1 MQPAWEQTRNDSIA
15 DLKGTVMQHL
25 TEARDYL
32 RSQARQIRHT
42 SAGLAGDALAA
53 TQEQHRALM
62 ARITQIND
70 AIRNHQ

>member
-1 MQPAWEQTRNDSIA
+1 
-15 DLKGTVMQHL
+15 MQHL
-25 TEARDYL
+25 TETRDYL
-32 RSQARQIRHT
+32 RSQARQIRHA